1 MCDDGVWSFVW
12 SLFRSVAARRAF
24 ACDDDRRGCVILGFD
39 RSPDGFAMMR
49 GCASPGRMR
58 ARTSMGGV
66 TPKTRTIERVIRRK
80 SEGGDGDGGDGGGGG
95 GWTGRD
101 AGDAGTSAGGDL
113 HLGLEENL
121 ELVVHDEGD
130 GDAGHDFDVI
140 GA

>member
-1 MCDDGVWSFVW
+1 
-12 SLFRSVAARRAF
+12 
-24 ACDDDRRGCVILGFD
+24 
-39 RSPDGFAMMR
+39 
-49 GCASPGRMR
+49 
-58 ARTSMGGV
+58 MGGG
-66 TPKTRTIERVIRRK
+66 TSKTRTIEGVLRRK

-95 GWTGRD
+95 GGGWTGRD
-101 AGDAGTSAGGDL
+101 GARDAGTSAGGDL